1 MYYCDVGVTGL
12 TSWSLQVLYE
22 SSSDEGE
29 EADGDEGEGKGR
41 GVSTGLVDMED
52 LGGVMGK
59 MKSAKQRRL
68 EEEEAVRRGEA
79 EPREMVTPMLRKSL
93 SKQGVT

>member
-1 MYYCDVGVTGL
+1 M
-12 TSWSLQVLYE
+12 LQVLYE

-29 EADGDEGEGKGR
+29 EANGDGDEAKGHS
-41 GVSTGLVDMED
+41 VSTGLVDVED
-52 LGGVMGK
+52 LGRVVGK

-93 SKQGVT
+93 SKQGELEGM